1 MNELRSAI
9 EFALKDIHIETG
21 RNSEFI
27 KVVNKIEIEVSK
39 KVTSQDINPYDEM
52 NKDFTNYEVFED

>member
-21 RNSEFI
+21 RADEFT

-39 KVTSQDINPYDEM
+39 KVRYQYINPYDEM
-52 NKDFTNYEVFED
+52 HKDFSGYELFDE